1 MNKPLRKS
9 QQILLIGLGSI
20 GKRHLQNLISLGYQN
35 VSIVSRSGNLPT
47 EFANLPV
54 FTNLEEAL
62 DKISFHT
69 AIICTPTAQ
78 HVQGLQKLLKYKVQ
92 SIYLEKPAG
101 HNKESYQYLQSLIN
115 KTQSKIVV
123 GYDLHF
129 DLGLQK
135 VKELIIKEAVGKP
148 VSINAT
154 VGQYLPD
161 WRPQEDYTKG
171 MSASI
176 SKGGGVM
183 LDLIHEFDYL
193 YWLMGTA
200 NTIAAQSVHSNSL
213 NIETED
219 AAEVLLKFESG
230 IIGTIHLDYL
240 QPQLVRNC
248 TITCTAGTV
257 FWDITLSEV
266 KWINTKKETDQF
278 SYAGFERNER
288 FKQIMQTFLED
299 KNDPRLTTLEQGLE
313 SLKMVL
319 AAKYSSENNV
329 FVNLK
334 TFNN

>member
-1 MNKPLRKS
+1 M
-9 QQILLIGLGSI
+9 
-20 GKRHLQNLISLGYQN
+20 
-35 VSIVSRSGNLPT
+35 
-47 EFANLPV
+47 
-54 FTNLEEAL
+54 
-62 DKISFHT
+62 
-69 AIICTPTAQ
+69 
-78 HVQGLQKLLKYKVQ
+78 KYKVQ
-92 SIYLEKPAG
+92 NIYLEKPAAHDKG
-101 HNKESYQYLQSLIN
+101 SLQYLKSLIN
-115 KTQSKIVV
+115 KTQNRIVV

-129 DLGLQK
+129 DPGMQK
-135 VKELIIKEAVGKP
+135 IKELITSETTGKP

-200 NTIAAQSVHSNSL
+200 KSIAGHYVHSGAL
-213 NIETED
+213 NIQTED
-219 AAEVLLKFESG
+219 VAEVLLKFENG

-248 TITCTAGTV
+248 TITCTSGTI
-257 FWDITLSEV
+257 FWDMGLSEV
-266 KWINTKKETDQF
+266 KWINRQKETNEF
-278 SYAGFERNER
+278 SYTGFERNER
-288 FKQIMQTFLED
+288 FKQIMQAFLED
-299 KNDPRLTTLEQGLE
+299 KNDDRLTNLEQGLE

-319 AAKYSSENNV
+319 AAKHSSENNV